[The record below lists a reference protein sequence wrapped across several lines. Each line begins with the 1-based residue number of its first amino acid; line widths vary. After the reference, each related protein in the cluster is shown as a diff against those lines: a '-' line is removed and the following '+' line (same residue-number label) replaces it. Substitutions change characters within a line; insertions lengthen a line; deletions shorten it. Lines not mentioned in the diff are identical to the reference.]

1 MLLIIS
7 ATNGQN
13 LNLAKELQKIAKTQ
27 GYESQVIDLTT
38 YSLPLYTS
46 QQQLK
51 GIPAPVDSLTNEFM
65 KAKRIIFCAPEYN
78 GTVPPVLA
86 NAIAW
91 VSVFTSHYRDAF
103 NLKIGALAT
112 HSGGQGIKVLKAM
125 RMMLTTM
132 GMKLID
138 DVIRTSAQ
146 HPFKSEDG
154 EAMIRA
160 VMNCEESQ

>member
-13 LNLAKELQKIAKTQ
+13 LTLAKELQKIAKTQ
-27 GYESQVIDLTT
+27 GYNSQVIDLTT

-51 GIPAPVDSLTNEFM
+51 GIPDHVETLTNQFIR
-65 KAKRIIFCAPEYN
+65 AKSIIFCAPEYN

-91 VSVFTSHYRDAF
+91 ISVFTDHYRDAF
-103 NLKIGALAT
+103 NLKLGALAT
-112 HSGGQGIKVLKAM
+112 HSGGQGIKVLEAM

-138 DVIRTSAQ
+138 DQIQSNAHQ
-146 HPFKSEDG
+146 PFISEDG
-154 EAMIRA
+154 EAMIRQI
-160 VMNCEESQ
+160 MNGVEGQ